1 MLSNI
6 VMNMGRGRNMNMVSS
21 WDNNRHMD
29 MVISRNN
36 HRNMDMISHLNNSIV
51 SRAESSPNSRGGT
64 SLIGPGIV
72 GKPLRRHQVLT
83 GTSSRVH
90 ITPLCSSTIHCLTV
104 TLLYSSRVK
113 EGQAGALAT
122 TVDQGG
128 GGLGVLH
135 GQGGGAQHQGG
146 KDACLGEHDGFML
159 LHLGRHDCSGFSPD
173 LWHL

>member
-6 VMNMGRGRNMNMVSS
+6 VMDMGRGRNMDMLSS
-21 WDNNRHMD
+21 WDNKRNMD

-36 HRNMDMISHLNNSIV
+36 HRNMDMIRNLYNCIV
-51 SRAESSPNSRGGT
+51 SRAEMSSNSRGST
-64 SLIGPGIV
+64 CLIRPGIV

-113 EGQAGALAT
+113 EGDAGALAT

-128 GGLGVLH
+128 GGLQVF
-135 GQGGGAQHQGG
+135 
-146 KDACLGEHDGFML
+146 K
-159 LHLGRHDCSGFSPD
+159 
-173 LWHL
+173 